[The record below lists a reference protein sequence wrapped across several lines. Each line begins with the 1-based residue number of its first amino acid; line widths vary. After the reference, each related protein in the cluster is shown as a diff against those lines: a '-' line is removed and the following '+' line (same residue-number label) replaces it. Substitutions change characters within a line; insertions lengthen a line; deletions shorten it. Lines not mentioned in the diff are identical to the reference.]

1 MAKNKRPPRR
11 LPTLPNRAVAVGIV
25 WYDSE
30 EQWRKVKD
38 SATDPE
44 RFEATYP
51 EWIVMVEESLQRML
65 VAGLV
70 AEKVT
75 VSADELLAWCLV
87 HGKANDAGARA
98 QFVSSVGAARRR
110 GRP

>member
-1 MAKNKRPPRR
+1 M
-11 LPTLPNRAVAVGIV
+11 GIV

-51 EWIVMVEESLQRML
+51 EWIVMVEETLKRML
-65 VAGLV
+65 FAGVV

-75 VSADELLAWCLV
+75 VNAEELLAWCLV
-87 HGKANDAGARA
+87 HGKANDAGSRA
-98 QFVSSVGAARRR
+98 QFVSATGAARR
-110 GRP
+110 GGGPSPPSAAGSSA